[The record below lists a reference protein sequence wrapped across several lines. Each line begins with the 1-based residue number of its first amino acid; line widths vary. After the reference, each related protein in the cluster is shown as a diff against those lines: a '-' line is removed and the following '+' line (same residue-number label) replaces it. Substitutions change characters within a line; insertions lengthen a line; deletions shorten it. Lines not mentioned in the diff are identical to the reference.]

1 MNDWEVALR
10 YLPVIKHVSLL
21 DRILGGIV
29 EQFGR
34 LRNCSRDLL
43 CSRPSVAEMS
53 DSGLRA
59 GYVIDGGSG
68 VKVFRIRFP
77 DFHKVA
83 HIFHDHYDAITKS

>member
-1 MNDWEVALR
+1 
-10 YLPVIKHVSLL
+10 
-21 DRILGGIV
+21 
-29 EQFGR
+29 
-34 LRNCSRDLL
+34 
-43 CSRPSVAEMS
+43 MS